1 MDRVAVL
8 ADIHGNLPALEA
20 VLADVERAG
29 VDLIVLNGDLAD
41 GPFPVE
47 TLDLLAGLGDRA
59 FWLRGNGDRWL
70 VESRIGR
77 FKHPDPATDE
87 LIDWASKRISG
98 AQHERLAALPLLHR
112 LAVAGLGNVGL
123 CHATCR
129 SDNEMFLV
137 DGSLTQAEAA
147 FASLDAETVVVGHC
161 HMPFDRLADRRR
173 IVNAGSV
180 GMPYG
185 HSGASWALVGP
196 DIVLKRTAFDIEQAA
211 QKILATGMPGAE
223 QFVSTYVLATPGDA
237 EALHAYRA
245 VVRRQQEA
253 VDFA

>member
-1 MDRVAVL
+1 MDRIAVL

-20 VLADVERAG
+20 VLTDVERAA

-41 GPFPVE
+41 GPFPAE
-47 TLDLLAGLGDRA
+47 TLDLLAGLEDRA

-70 VESRIGR
+70 VESQIGR

-87 LIDWASKRISG
+87 LIHWASKRISG
-98 AQHERLAALPLLHR
+98 AQHDRLAALSMLHR
-112 LAVAGLGNVGL
+112 LTIAGLGKVGL

-137 DGSLTQAEAA
+137 DGTLTQAEAA

-196 DIVLKRTAFDIEQAA
+196 DIVLKRTPFDVEQAA
-211 QKILATGMPGAE
+211 QRILATGMPGAE
-223 QFVSTYVLATPGDA
+223 QFVLNYVRATPGDA
-237 EALHAYRA
+237 EALDTYHA
-245 VVRRQQEA
+245 VVRRQQA
-253 VDFA
+253 AADFG

>member
-1 MDRVAVL
+1 MERVAVL

-59 FWLRGNGDRWL
+59 LWLRGNGDRWL
-70 VESRIGR
+70 VESRTGR
-77 FKHPDPATDE
+77 FNHPDPATE
-87 LIDWASKRISG
+87 ECIHWASKRIGG
-98 AQHERLAALPLLHR
+98 AQHDRLAALPLLHR
-112 LAVAGLGNVGL
+112 LSVAGLGKVGL

-137 DGSLTQAEAA
+137 DGTLTQAEAA
-147 FASLDAETVVVGHC
+147 FASLDAETIVVGHC
-161 HMPFDRLADRRR
+161 HMPFDRLANRRR
-173 IVNAGSV
+173 VVNAGSV

-185 HSGASWALVGP
+185 HPGASWALLGP
-196 DIVLKRTAFDIEQAA
+196 DIVLKRTLFDVEQAA
-211 QKILATGMPGAE
+211 MRILATGMPGAE
-223 QFVSTYVLATPGDA
+223 QFVLTYVRATPSDA
-237 EALHAYRA
+237 EALDAYHA

-253 VDFA
+253 VDFE

>member
-1 MDRVAVL
+1 MDRIAVL

-20 VLADVERAG
+20 VLTDVERAA

-41 GPFPVE
+41 GPFPAE
-47 TLDLLAGLGDRA
+47 TLDLLAGLEDRA

-70 VESRIGR
+70 VESQIGR

-87 LIDWASKRISG
+87 LIHWASKRISG
-98 AQHERLAALPLLHR
+98 AQHDRLAALSMLHR
-112 LAVAGLGNVGL
+112 LTIAGLGKVGL

-137 DGSLTQAEAA
+137 DGTLTQAEAA
-147 FASLDAETVVVGHC
+147 FASL
-161 HMPFDRLADRRR
+161 
-173 IVNAGSV
+173 

-196 DIVLKRTAFDIEQAA
+196 DIVLKRTPFDVEQAA
-211 QKILATGMPGAE
+211 QRILATGMPGAE
-223 QFVSTYVLATPGDA
+223 QFVLNYVRATPGDA
-237 EALHAYRA
+237 EALDTYHA
-245 VVRRQQEA
+245 VVRRQQA
-253 VDFA
+253 AADFG